1 MVENLLSAI
10 ANLHAA
16 GVRANLNDNYNPAN
30 VLEKADESQQ
40 TVRFKVTEPYCAIPY
55 PEISSAGNLNITFC
69 QKGKAIDILHDN
81 TEYDAIRWKTISLV
95 KNMALFMQ
103 TLTICPDDIQLVNDL
118 GYTVIGKELDLT
130 QFDLV
135 EGLYA
140 YSGQEMAVATV
151 KQMMYDCTRE
161 IKKRGPKVELTG
173 MDEYLAKN
181 GLKNGTWTPIITNSY
196 ERVKNT
202 GTDTLRCI
210 VDGVKCPHH
219 IKDILPKISERLQKN
234 SESKKIT
241 PLDVKIMTL
250 SSNIYADIK
259 SEINTIKYCWMM
271 LGVKHTGTFNVNVD
285 GCNFEVEIIG

>member
-16 GVRANLNDNYNPAN
+16 GVRANLLDNYKPAN

-40 TVRFKVTEPYCAIPY
+40 TVRFKVTEPYYTIPY
-55 PEISSAGNLNITFC
+55 PEISSAGNLNIKFC
-69 QKGKAIDILHDN
+69 LKGKAIDILHDN
-81 TEYDAIRWKTISLV
+81 TEYDAISWKTISLV
-95 KNMALFMQ
+95 KNKSLFMQ

-118 GYTVIGKELDLT
+118 GYTVNGNELDLT

-140 YSGQEMAVATV
+140 YTGQEMAVAVV

-161 IKKRGPKVELTG
+161 IKKRVPKVELTG
-173 MDEYLAKN
+173 MDGHLAKN
-181 GLKNGTWTPIITNSY
+181 GLKDGTWSPIITSSY

-202 GTDTLRCI
+202 GTDSLRCI

-219 IKDILPKISERLQKN
+219 IKDILPKISA
-234 SESKKIT
+234 SKKIT
-241 PLDVKIMTL
+241 SLDEKIYKL

-259 SEINTIKYCWMM
+259 CEINTIKYCWMM
-271 LGVKHTGTFNVNVD
+271 LGIKHTGKFNVNVD
-285 GCNFEVEIIG
+285 GVDFEVEIAG